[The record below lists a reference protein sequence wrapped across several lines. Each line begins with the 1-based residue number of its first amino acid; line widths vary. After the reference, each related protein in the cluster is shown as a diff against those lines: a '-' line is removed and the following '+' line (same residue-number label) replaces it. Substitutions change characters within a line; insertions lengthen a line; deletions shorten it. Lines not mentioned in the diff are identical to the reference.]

1 MRPAFR
7 LLASVKPGRYLE
19 AGNPTGLTGLFTHP
33 APRST
38 LVYLYS
44 STLDKLKA
52 FPESSVYRQSV
63 ESLTR
68 HRLKIVESIKPEGY
82 DQWVEKARQ
91 KIADNPDVFN
101 KPQTGTDF
109 DTRNNVKI
117 SLDGRTFVTPQP
129 LQDEDDRELEWDGE
143 KERSDHP
150 SDISQDMRNTR
161 PGSDIK
167 SVEWV
172 PEPPLDASQ

>member
-1 MRPAFR
+1 MRSTFR

-33 APRST
+33 SPRSA

-52 FPESSVYRQSV
+52 FPDSSVYRQSV

-68 HRLKIVESIKPEGY
+68 HRLSIVEAIKPEGY
-82 DQWVEKARQ
+82 DQWVEKARKQ
-91 KIADNPDVFN
+91 LADNPKAFGTP
-101 KPQTGTDF
+101 KTGVGW
-109 DTRNNVKI
+109 NEGKNVE
-117 SLDGRTFVTPQP
+117 SAYNGRTFVTSQLVP
-129 LQDEDDRELEWDGE
+129 EDDDQVTEWDGE
-143 KERSDHP
+143 TEVTPEP
-150 SDISQDMRNTR
+150 SQAVPRAGTNQPDTNTKLV
-161 PGSDIK
+161 D
-167 SVEWV
+167 WV